1 MSYCMNCGKM
11 IPDNEP
17 YCQNCGTKNQE
28 YKASPQPKPE
38 QTPPPSSPQPKWTPP
53 QPGSSGGSQ
62 PSAVAMERTEY
73 ASGEQVVRSYH
84 CTSLKSP
91 SCEGFLTVT
100 NKRVIFHGVGGSSRI
115 NQECWLDGVS
125 GIDSYY
131 GKNTD
136 KGKIIRGII
145 VAVFGLLVLMTGA
158 NIGGTAMLVGLGILA
173 IGAYMIFNASQSCFV
188 LEIYSS
194 KASGK
199 SISLGNGPAG
209 LTGGNT
215 ALYTLTGLPTSETDK
230 MLDEIG
236 AMVLDLQTLGD
247 RAIQK
252 WKK

>member
-17 YCQNCGTKNQE
+17 FCQNCGTKNQE
-28 YKASPQPKPE
+28 YKPSGTQS
-38 QTPPPSSPQPKWTPP
+38 TPPTNQWPPKTPP
-53 QPGSSGGSQ
+53 QPSVSPQTSTI
-62 PSAVAMERTEY
+62 AMEKTEY
-73 ASGEQVVRSYH
+73 ASGEQIVRSYH
-84 CTSLKSP
+84 CTSLKTP

-136 KGKIIRGII
+136 KGKIIKGII
-145 VAVFGLLVLMTGA
+145 VAVLGLIALMVGASAGGAGMLIGLGLLV
-158 NIGGTAMLVGLGILA
+158 IGGF
-173 IGAYMIFNASQSCFV
+173 MIFNASQSCFV

-199 SISLGNGPAG
+199 SISLGNGPSG

-215 ALYTLTGLPTSETDK
+215 ALYTLTGLPTPETGK